1 MKKSIFKILMSLL
14 LLITF
19 YLLTWPVAIE
29 PTVWRTPGNKGYEN
43 NLTPNNLLSK
53 IKPIGMG
60 DNYGP
65 EAIAFDQQ
73 GRIYASTHHGNI
85 VRLHPDGTEPKNWVN
100 TGGRPLGIAFD
111 NDGNLIVADA
121 FLGLLSINVEGDISL
136 LTEEADG
143 VAIRYANDVDV
154 ASNGKIY
161 FSDATKKFGA
171 KEFKGTYPASLLALM
186 EHGSDGRLLEY
197 DPSTGKTTTLFSG
210 LNFAN
215 GVAISDDQSYLLI
228 NETGN
233 YRVHKHWLT
242 GDKKGNTE
250 VIIDELPAFP
260 DNITRGADGRFWLAL
275 VSPRNVLLDKLSD
288 KPFIRKIIQRLPA
301 AIRPKAVPY
310 GHIIA
315 INGDGKILVNLQEPI
330 ASHPI
335 NTSVAENENYLYIGS
350 LVTPTIGQ
358 LSKKDVGL

>member
-1 MKKSIFKILMSLL
+1 MKKIIIKGSMSLL
-14 LLITF
+14 LLLII
-19 YLLTWPVAIE
+19 YLLTWPVVIE
-29 PTVWRTPGNKGYEN
+29 PVVWQTPENKGYEN

-53 IKPIGMG
+53 IKPIGIG
-60 DNYGP
+60 NNYGP

-73 GRIYASTHHGNI
+73 GRIYASTHNGNI
-85 VRLHPDGTEPKNWVN
+85 VRLQADGTNPENWVN

-111 NDGNLIVADA
+111 NNGNLIVADA
-121 FLGLLSINVEGDISL
+121 FLGLLSINIEGDITL
-136 LTEEADG
+136 LTDNADG

-154 ASNGKIY
+154 ATNGKIY
-161 FSDATKKFGA
+161 FSDATIKFGA
-171 KEFKGTYPASLLALM
+171 KEFNGTYPASLLALM
-186 EHGSDGRLLEY
+186 EHGSDGRLLEF
-197 DPSTGKTTTLFSG
+197 DPITGKTSTLYSG

-215 GVAISDDQSYLLI
+215 GVAVSDDQSYLLI

-242 GDKKGNTE
+242 GDKKGKTE

-260 DNITRGADGRFWLAL
+260 DNITRGSNGRFWLAL
-275 VSPRNVLLDKLSD
+275 VSPRNALLDKLSD

-301 AIRPKAVPY
+301 VIRPKAVPY

-315 INGDGKILVNLQEPI
+315 INGDGDILKNLQEPI

-358 LSKKDVGL
+358 LNKKDVGL